1 MLSLGPFNA
10 LAFRFGYFHLVFPV
24 LYLDPA
30 NPGYLDEKEELW
42 ENKQFLHVIMIQSYF
57 EYLFANSDQ
66 YSDYKISPFFH
77 KMSKIYIFRGCG
89 FHTPVEWKIGYYV
102 INKQVII
109 QILIVKT
116 AFYIYDNMRLKEISI
131 LNVFEQIKENTI
143 SGSAFSARLGSSA
156 VAFIP
161 DQKCI

>member
-1 MLSLGPFNA
+1 
-10 LAFRFGYFHLVFPV
+10 
-24 LYLDPA
+24 
-30 NPGYLDEKEELW
+30 
-42 ENKQFLHVIMIQSYF
+42 MIQSYF

-77 KMSKIYIFRGCG
+77 TMAKLYIFRGRG

-109 QILIVKT
+109 QILIMKT
-116 AFYIYDNMRLKEISI
+116 AFYIYDNMSLKEISI
-131 LNVFEQIKENTI
+131 LNLFEQIKENTI

-161 DQKCI
+161 DREYLRQATFFNPSYN